1 MATILETLV
10 RIDALYQGDSAVVKA
25 SASMQRLQQKTQ
37 SLQNLMGKVSSYQ
50 RMSSNLETARQRMQ
64 AAQEKAQQLGQQVS
78 YSDKVTEGM
87 RNQLAR
93 ANSECAKSAEAFNKQ
108 KEALNAMRDAL
119 SASGINVNNLAE
131 EEARLTQV
139 TQRLTNA
146 QNKFQSLRGQL
157 TWDNMKGDIIKASA
171 GTAIFRKPIQ
181 VDMDFEAQMSSVK
194 AVSQASDEDF
204 IKLRTQALELG
215 SSTQFTAT
223 QAAMSQEN
231 LSRAG
236 MKTDE
241 IMRAMPA
248 VLNMAAAEGM
258 DLDSASAIIA
268 KGLGGMNLGAELA
281 PRLADILAYT
291 SANTNTN
298 IAMLGEGFKVA
309 APVMASQGVKMEQVA
324 AYLGILANK
333 GYEGSEAGNA
343 LSSSFQRLAKRPKQ
357 AYNALMDLGV
367 ATRTKDGKMVELT
380 EIMRQIYV
388 AFDKRKMGENEQL
401 EYMANIFGQNYGKQM
416 MAFMQATQAGD
427 TATLENGVWNNSF
440 GHAQKAATTR
450 NDNLKGDLTALG
462 SAWEG
467 LMIRIGN
474 ALDPINRFVTQTLT
488 TGISKV
494 NEFIDSHQWLCDSII
509 QVAEAVGALM
519 IVRKV
524 WKYTTLAYQTFMAW
538 RELHAA
544 ASAVEAVTGSLG
556 GMHGILGTLSGVIMA
571 HPIVIIGTLIAA
583 GVALAIAN
591 WEKLKAWW
599 ESWTPAPKT
608 ALQIEQAETA
618 KKEFT
623 AKYGTQDFR
632 PSYMKTASPSAVTPH
647 ATGGILTHPHI
658 GLVAEAGPEAV
669 IPLTNKHRGVP
680 LVLEAARLLG
690 LNYFFGDN
698 VKNSSNF
705 GTQEQRVINH
715 FHENSSSLQN
725 FTPLPKQEASYWSN
739 STSRSLSINPVSSF
753 MRTAGDRVSSFVE
766 NNPVSSF
773 MRNAGDRVSSF
784 VSNNPVSSF
793 MRNAGDRVS
802 SFVSNN
808 PVSSF
813 MRNAGDRVSSF
824 VSNNPVSSFM
834 RNAGDRVSSF
844 VSNNPVSSFMRNAGD
859 RVSSFVSNNPVSS
872 FMANFSGA
880 PSNSYND
887 AHFFEQAGESIQQRH
902 PLSDNRRTH
911 SGMAVPDRQGQALTP
926 TINITVNSAPS
937 EDPQGL
943 AARIALAVQ
952 DAMREAAD
960 YQERV
965 AYAQ

>member
-171 GTAIFRKPIQ
+171 GTAIFKKPIQ

-291 SANTNTN
+291 SANTNTD

-343 LSSSFQRLAKRPKQ
+343 LSSSFQRLAKRPQQ

-416 MAFMQATQAGD
+416 MAFMQATQVGD

-488 TGISKV
+488 TGIQKV

-509 QVAEAVGALM
+509 QVAEAFAGWLV
-519 IVRKV
+519 VRKV
-524 WKYTTLAYQTFMAW
+524 WHYGKLAYDTFRAW
-538 RELHAA
+538 QELRLAEHAA
-544 ASAVEAVTGSLG
+544 NLLNMGDNAATVAANMGAAAAAGGNFSSVLTALAGPMGIILGASILIAANWEAVTGWCKKAGEAIAS
-556 GMHGILGTLSGVIMA
+556 IDTSKFAAAKAGTLKRSDPDYG
-571 HPIVIIGTLIAA
+571 
-583 GVALAIAN
+583 LAVMNSTYMIPS
-591 WEKLKAWW
+591 LKA
-599 ESWTPAPKT
+599 
-608 ALQIEQAETA
+608 
-618 KKEFT
+618 
-623 AKYGTQDFR
+623 
-632 PSYMKTASPSAVTPH
+632 H

-753 MRTAGDRVSSFVE
+753 MR
-766 NNPVSSF
+766 
-773 MRNAGDRVSSF
+773 NAGDRVSSF

-813 MRNAGDRVSSF
+813 MRTAGDRVSSF
-824 VSNNPVSSFM
+824 VENNPVSSFM
-834 RNAGDRVSSF
+834 T
-844 VSNNPVSSFMRNAGD
+844 
-859 RVSSFVSNNPVSS
+859 
-872 FMANFSGA
+872 NFSGA

-911 SGMAVPDRQGQALTP
+911 SGMAVPDRQGQPLTP